1 MATLMPHMLTIPI
14 KSKVPV
20 SSLPT
25 MVSPP
30 SPLRGVLVQIISVM
44 PSNSPKIITV
54 ALPTVSKSQ
63 ALPQALQTVALPA
76 ALPIILKLVIPFLKV
91 YVLTTSVLGLNI
103 PPISI
108 TAVVAIATM
117 PTKITTNK
125 LPMNLPPLPLILKP
139 SGATTPSHATLVVVA
154 IKAKTLDIV
163 LPIPIP
169 IL

>member
-1 MATLMPHMLTIPI
+1 MLTILI

-25 MVSPP
+25 TVSPL
-30 SPLRGVLVQIISVM
+30 SPLRGILVQIISVM
-44 PSNSPKIITV
+44 PSNSLKIITV

-63 ALPQALQTVALPA
+63 ALPQALQIVALPA
-76 ALPIILKLVIPFLKV
+76 APPTILKLVIPFLKV
-91 YVLTTSVLGLNI
+91 YVSTTSVLGLNT

-125 LPMNLPPLPLILKP
+125 PPMNLLPLPLTLKP
-139 SGATTPSHATLVVVA
+139 SGATIPSHATLVVAA
-154 IKAKTLDIV
+154 IKAKTLDTV
-163 LPIPIP
+163 PLIPIP

>member
-1 MATLMPHMLTIPI
+1 MLTIPI

-25 MVSPP
+25 MVLPP

-44 PSNSPKIITV
+44 PSNSPNIIIVVLLT
-54 ALPTVSKSQ
+54 AFKSQ
-63 ALPQALQTVALPA
+63 ALPQALQIVALPA
-76 ALPIILKLVIPFLKV
+76 ALLIVLKLVIPFLKV

-108 TAVVAIATM
+108 IAVVAIATM
-117 PTKITTNK
+117 PTKITTNR
-125 LPMNLPPLPLILKP
+125 LPMNLPPLPLTLKP
-139 SGATTPSHATLVVVA
+139 SGATTPSHVTLVVVA
-154 IKAKTLDIV
+154 IKAKTLDTVPLI
-163 LPIPIP
+163 LIP